1 MGAKYYRIEEPKAEK
16 DYLLRFRWQQ
26 TKKKQKKTSK
36 LIKLDKITKRS
47 DYLRAS
53 KSKYVRTNS
62 FVIQFYNRNDS
73 SDPRYG
79 ITATKKI
86 GNAIKRNKA
95 KIRSLVKDLLPK
107 YGKNGYDYVF
117 IAKETL
123 INENW
128 EDLIEEL
135 ISVLKDY
142 KYEWYV

>member
-1 MGAKYYRIEEPKAEK
+1 MTTN
-16 DYLLRFRWQQ
+16 Q
-26 TKKKQKKTSK
+26 KKQKKTSK

-95 KIRSLVKDLLPK
+95 KKKNKKSSKRFTSKIRKKWLRLCLYRKRNS
-107 YGKNGYDYVF
+107 N
-117 IAKETL
+117 
-123 INENW
+123 
-128 EDLIEEL
+128 
-135 ISVLKDY
+135 
-142 KYEWYV
+142 